1 MTSTRLLT
9 KQDLLDLIEEVF
21 PDARPTE
28 RVAVMLAIKEDDCT
42 NQCILLT
49 REVRI

>member
-9 KQDLLDLIEEVF
+9 KQDLLKLIEEVF

-28 RVAVMLAIKEDDCT
+28 RVAVMLEIKEDDFT
-42 NQCILLT
+42 NQCILLAK
-49 REVRI
+49 EVEI

>member
-21 PDARPTE
+21 PDARSTE
-28 RVAVMLAIKEDDCT
+28 RVAVMLTVKEDDCT

-49 REVRI
+49 KEVKI